1 MVRRGKVRNVR
12 EGVPE
17 ARAGAEGFWAYLRL
31 GTFNAASTRE
41 QPRPVQHANR
51 QQTQHI
57 VIWAPDDL
65 QYSGQLSWMT
75 FLTGPRLNAE
85 QSPGSHAR
93 LLDHRDHV
101 DDRRRDRC
109 RLSRGPCRSWRTITD
124 CAMAAL
130 LIASLLLQLRSRQY
144 V

>member
-31 GTFNAASTRE
+31 GTLNAASTRE

-75 FLTGPRLNAE
+75 FLTSPRLNAE
-85 QSPGSHAR
+85 QSPGSHASPSGSSR
-93 LLDHRDHV
+93 SC
-101 DDRRRDRC
+101 RR
-109 RLSRGPCRSWRTITD
+109 
-124 CAMAAL
+124 
-130 LIASLLLQLRSRQY
+130 
-144 V
+144 